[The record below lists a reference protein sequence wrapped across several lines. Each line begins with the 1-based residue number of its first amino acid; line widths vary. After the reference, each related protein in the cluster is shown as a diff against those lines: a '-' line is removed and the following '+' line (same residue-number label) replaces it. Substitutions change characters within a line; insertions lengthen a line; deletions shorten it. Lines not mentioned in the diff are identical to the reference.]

1 MLKLI
6 NVGFGNVVLEG
17 RIVAVV
23 SPGSSPMKRLRE
35 TAKDGNHLVDAT
47 EGRKTRSVI
56 ITDSGHIILS
66 ALNTSTIIA
75 RIGGRE
81 EVKEKDGE
89 KNQSGEKSDAYR
101 RKS

>member
-1 MLKLI
+1 MQKLI
-6 NVGFGNVVLEG
+6 NLGFGNVVLQS
-17 RIVAVV
+17 RVVAVV

-66 ALNTSTIIA
+66 ALNTATII
-75 RIGGRE
+75 GRLE
-81 EVKEKDGE
+81 DKD
-89 KNQSGEKSDAYR
+89 
-101 RKS
+101 